1 MLFCSTRQPPFTLPL
16 NIALNNYAFHWTYP
30 EILAEETGLF
40 KRNGIEVHWS
50 DVTPPKLTNKTELYT
65 DLLRDRKTDIYH
77 AGEWACI
84 NRVAR
89 GEDAWIVAKSPP
101 GRGTLN
107 STFAIF
113 VRSDSGIRKPSDLAG
128 KSVAIESGT
137 GSYYTALE
145 DLERHVPRALINLVQ
160 VGEPHKRLLAL
171 QRGEVAA
178 ASLVGPWPAI
188 GKAFGLSLLVSTNR
202 TNPTTIVTRKDMDE
216 DLLRRFLSATNKAIG
231 LINQSP
237 ERFKASYFS
246 RVRII
251 LEEMPPD
258 YILQEK
264 RIKTALKVPRWKT
277 WGRYSKQEFLK
288 TTAWM
293 RERGVL
299 TKETDANAAV
309 ATYPPSVYT

>member
-1 MLFCSTRQPPFTLPL
+1 
-16 NIALNNYAFHWTYP
+16 
-30 EILAEETGLF
+30 
-40 KRNGIEVHWS
+40 
-50 DVTPPKLTNKTELYT
+50 LTNKTELYT
-65 DLLRDRKTDIYH
+65 DLLRDRKTDVYH

-89 GEDAWIVAKSPP
+89 GGDAWIVAKSPP
-101 GRGTLN
+101 GPGTLN

-145 DLERHVPRALINLVQ
+145 DLERFMPRALINLVQ

-171 QRGEVAA
+171 QMGEVAA

-188 GKAFGLSLLVSTNR
+188 GEVVGLSRLISTNR
-202 TNPTTIVTRKDMDE
+202 TNPTTMVTRKDMDGE
-216 DLLRRFLSATNKAIG
+216 LLRRFLSATNQAIDM
-231 LINQSP
+231 INHSP
-237 ERFKASYFS
+237 ERFRASYFR
-246 RVRII
+246 RVRMI

-258 YILQEK
+258 YMLQEK
-264 RIKTALKVPRWKT
+264 RIKTALKVPRWKA
-277 WGRYSKQEFLK
+277 WGRYSTQEF
-288 TTAWM
+288 TRTSEWM

-299 TKETDANAAV
+299 TKETNPDTALSSH
-309 ATYPPSVYT
+309 PPSVYS